1 MTGSSRKTKENSLP
15 EVSENGGTVATQ
27 FAYSVWKFIFEANC
41 ANILGNLNK
50 HGRNWIICLNN
61 RRCDLWCMQS
71 RHDSRWLE
79 NPVWLHR
86 IRRKPIFIRHWSYWW
101 ALKIL
106 CGLGALVLPALVS
119 VFKLVSC
126 NGTFVLNHVLVASF
140 LTFGNNI
147 NLNFILLS
155 R

>member
-71 RHDSRWLE
+71 RHNSRKWFWLV
-79 NPVWLHR
+79 NTYTDACHAM
-86 IRRKPIFIRHWSYWW
+86 RRWKSAIGTLAS
-101 ALKIL
+101 
-106 CGLGALVLPALVS
+106 GVSLP
-119 VFKLVSC
+119 
-126 NGTFVLNHVLVASF
+126 GASF
-140 LTFGNNI
+140 SYPESRKSL
-147 NLNFILLS
+147 ILKLHCKLQTIGTKSTLS
-155 R
+155 IKFKIRD